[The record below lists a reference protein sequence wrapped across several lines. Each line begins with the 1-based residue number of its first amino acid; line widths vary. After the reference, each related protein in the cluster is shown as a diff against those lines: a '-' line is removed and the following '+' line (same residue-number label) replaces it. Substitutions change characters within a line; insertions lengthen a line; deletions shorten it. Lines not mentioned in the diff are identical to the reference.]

1 MKKKTNQ
8 STMNKIVSGLI
19 GGLILWSIL
28 NFVVKPL
35 VEGKKNDNSL
45 ETFKKLQENQ
55 PSECKLFM
63 MSIQECNFFK
73 ENGELPERVKE
84 KIDLITKI
92 ENK

>member
-1 MKKKTNQ
+1 
-8 STMNKIVSGLI
+8 MNKIVSGLI

-35 VEGKKNDNSL
+35 VEGKKNNNSI
-45 ETFKKLQENQ
+45 ETFEKLKEKNQ
-55 PSECKLFM
+55 PNECRLFM

-73 ENGELPERVKE
+73 ESGELPERVKK
-84 KIDLITKI
+84 KIDSITKI

>member
-1 MKKKTNQ
+1 
-8 STMNKIVSGLI
+8 MNKIVSGLI

-84 KIDLITKI
+84 KIDSITKI

>member
-1 MKKKTNQ
+1 
-8 STMNKIVSGLI
+8 MNKIVSGLI
-19 GGLILWSIL
+19 GGLILWSVL

-45 ETFKKLQENQ
+45 ETFKKLQNQ
-55 PSECKLFM
+55 PNECRLFM

-73 ENGELPERVKE
+73 ENGELPERVKK
-84 KIDLITKI
+84 KIESITKI

>member
-1 MKKKTNQ
+1 
-8 STMNKIVSGLI
+8 MNKIVSGLI
-19 GGLILWSIL
+19 GGLILWSVL

-73 ENGELPERVKE
+73 ENGELPERVKK
-84 KIDLITKI
+84 KIDSITKI